1 MIFLKNITVSYNKKS
16 ILQNFSLTLPEQGAV
31 CLFAPSGSGKTTLL
45 SMIAGLKQGFSGQ
58 VQGLKGKK
66 VSVVFQ
72 ENRLLPGVTAL
83 SNVSVA
89 LPKGQE
95 QQAAF
100 WLEQV
105 GLREAANLLPEELS
119 GGMQR
124 RVAIARALAWG
135 GDIYLLDEPFQGLD
149 QELKNKLMDII
160 RSRAK
165 GSLVVLVTHSWESAL
180 TFADQVV
187 VCSGQPMEIQKQF
200 AIAEPYGKR
209 DTAALLAKYG
219 QG

>member
-83 SNVSVA
+83 SNVSVV

-105 GLREAANLLPEELS
+105 G
-119 GGMQR
+119 
-124 RVAIARALAWG
+124 
-135 GDIYLLDEPFQGLD
+135 
-149 QELKNKLMDII
+149 
-160 RSRAK
+160 
-165 GSLVVLVTHSWESAL
+165 
-180 TFADQVV
+180 
-187 VCSGQPMEIQKQF
+187 
-200 AIAEPYGKR
+200 
-209 DTAALLAKYG
+209 
-219 QG
+219 